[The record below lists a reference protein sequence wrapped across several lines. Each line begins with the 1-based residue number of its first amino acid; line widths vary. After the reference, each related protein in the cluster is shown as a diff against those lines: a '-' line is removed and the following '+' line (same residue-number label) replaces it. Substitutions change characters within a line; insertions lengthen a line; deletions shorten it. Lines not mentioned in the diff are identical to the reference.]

1 VIIHTF
7 HPDTHTHGLADGC
20 PRCTEHAQHPEASL
34 DDRNLAELR
43 IRLKYGLEARS
54 SNESIA
60 MTNLKFQ

>member
-1 VIIHTF
+1 
-7 HPDTHTHGLADGC
+7 
-20 PRCTEHAQHPEASL
+20 
-34 DDRNLAELR
+34 LR